1 MAGNIEN
8 ELSQLKEQIKLL
20 ERMVYLKNNVSS
32 SEEYITKYMETQ
44 SKLSSMMKNYSM
56 DSYNHEKK
64 LVELLKQKAEIE
76 EKRAKSAKERVNA
89 EKESIKLE
97 QETIRNKEKV
107 QEHNEEIK
115 KQNKEIVEQTKEMVE
130 QTEELTEKEKERLEQ
145 KQKQDAQE
153 RLSYAFKSK
162 SERAKEDLNKRQN
175 EFAKTHPDLKGDK
188 LVEELKKAGLVEN
201 KSNELIK
208 DSLKSLKV
216 GSKNVGELFSEGG
229 KDISVGAG
237 LISAGV
243 QTFNKAVQVFSNAVH
258 EGFKKQTG
266 SYENNFTNIATMSGM
281 SKETYRNNQMAL
293 GGFGKNILNEQ
304 GLMNNIRTSD
314 VQDMWNSLAT
324 TGMNQSDI
332 LATALDNVITR
343 TIVPYLDTTS
353 ESFNILN
360 SRINGDF
367 VKQIRGIN
375 KANLEISGNN
385 YATKDVLDQLMKAV
399 EPMSDEAIQNLA
411 QGSEEV
417 TSYINQL
424 IDAGYTKDAATQKA
438 TNLFKMQKY
447 GANDISS
454 MGIADQLT
462 YFKYLQDGT
471 NIYDPNQFADAI
483 NGAVETDQWIAGLT
497 LGYGDTTKGM
507 ITNTIG
513 GSFGMD
519 YASMNGALNLNKKG
533 IKGSSLLANS
543 KKADAGRYAD
553 EATKDLANDK
563 LQTTKQ
569 LTDILAENLTNEVS
583 AFAEMLGPWFD
594 VLTTAVSGI
603 ATVLGAKLLGKVGG
617 KIFGNGGSAGGAGFF
632 SNFANGTAGTVG
644 GTLGNG
650 LMNIGLASGYSG
662 GSVGA
667 AQAIGAIPAVASVAG
682 IAGGGYMMY
691 DGVKKFTA
699 DDATAMDKGVATAEV
714 LGGTAGVAGGV
725 IVGSGVVAG
734 LAGAG
739 AANAWNPV
747 GWGLL
752 IAAGFTALGVAI
764 YDGVKEQEKAN
775 KALEQTTENQ
785 IAAGKESKKEW
796 EQLNQIYQNE
806 YESRQNNL
814 DEIELELDR
823 GKDLESVKNQLIQ
836 TGLLSQ
842 EDVNGLRDKDADALK
857 ELITAYKGETARL
870 SNEMQDFTDIAG
882 DEDAK
887 VEGSAKIGAVNWL
900 KSHYKEGATDDNLAI
915 IKSMVE
921 TAQNTAE
928 GDRSDV
934 QKELIKWY
942 DWAMGDDTIQ
952 DYDVKQLFEGFTKI
966 DLNKESSVNEL
977 KQQLTKKQIKKFSDG
992 NTFGDKISEI
1002 TNYNKKIS
1010 DQAVNAQFATLY
1022 EKVISGATREEIVE
1036 GLNNIGYGPDT
1047 SVNAYKTMISKIRDY
1062 AKDHGMAEINW
1073 ESGKGYFRTGTD
1085 SIPYDNY
1092 PAMLHEGEAVLT
1104 ASTANELRGLID
1116 EYRATKEDN
1125 IKLEKAIQDQTEA
1138 LATRLDAIYNKIGN
1152 PDSDTS
1158 IMPRKF
1164 RQWKSNGR

>member
-44 SKLSSMMKNYSM
+44 SKLSSIMKNYNM

-64 LVELLKQKAEIE
+64 LVELLKQKADIE

-97 QETIRNKEKV
+97 QETIKNKEKV
-107 QEHNEEIK
+107 QEQNKEIK
-115 KQNKEIVEQTKEMVE
+115 KQEEEITDEQEKRNKLADERIRKAL
-130 QTEELTEKEKERLEQ
+130 LTGKDK
-145 KQKQDAQE
+145 
-153 RLSYAFKSK
+153 
-162 SERAKEDLNKRQN
+162 KEDDLNERRRQ
-175 EFAKTHPDLKGDK
+175 FAINNPNLSGK
-188 LVEELKKAGLVEN
+188 ELKDALVKN
-201 KSNELIK
+201 KLADNETSKLLK

-216 GSKNVGELFSEGG
+216 GNRNVGELFSQGG
-229 KDISVGAG
+229 SE
-237 LISAGV
+237 ISAGASLLNV
-243 QTFNKAVQVFSNAVH
+243 GIQTFNKAVQVFSNAVQ

-266 SYENNFTNIATMSGM
+266 SYETNYTNIAVRTGM
-281 SKETYRNNQMAL
+281 SKTTYRNNQMAL
-293 GGFGKNILNEQ
+293 GGFGKNILHEQ

-314 VQDMWNSLAT
+314 VQDMWNSLANK
-324 TGMNQSDI
+324 GLSQEDI
-332 LATALDNVITR
+332 LASSLESVITK
-343 TIVPYLDTTS
+343 TIVPYLDVTTD
-353 ESFNILN
+353 EMQQFNM
-360 SRINGDF
+360 SVGDNGLL
-367 VKQIRGIN
+367 KQIRGIS
-375 KANLEISGNN
+375 KISQEEFGSTMITQKYMQEALEYMSPMADAANLDLLKNTVGGVEMLQYLQSEEGGNLSTSAIAKLYKRTTNLQEDLMGSLSSGDL
-385 YATKDVLDQLMKAV
+385 TTQLSAV
-399 EPMSDEAIQNLA
+399 GILANGINQYEDMAGVQNQSFIAQDFIKKITPSDANLA
-411 QGSEEV
+411 AMFSSATGTNGTLNWEILKKNPDLLGAYSKGMGAAGGLDAASQEV
-417 TSYINQL
+417 T
-424 IDAGYTKDAATQKA
+424 
-438 TNLFKMQKY
+438 
-447 GANDISS
+447 
-454 MGIADQLT
+454 
-462 YFKYLQDGT
+462 
-471 NIYDPNQFADAI
+471 
-483 NGAVETDQWIAGLT
+483 
-497 LGYGDTTKGM
+497 
-507 ITNTIG
+507 
-513 GSFGMD
+513 
-519 YASMNGALNLNKKG
+519 
-533 IKGSSLLANS
+533 NS
-543 KKADAGRYAD
+543 
-553 EATKDLANDK
+553 LANDEFH
-563 LQTTKQ
+563 TTKQ
-569 LTDILAENLTNEVS
+569 LTEILAENLTNEVS
-583 AFAEMLGPWFD
+583 AFAEMLGPWFE

-603 ATVLGAKLLGKVGG
+603 ATLLGAKLLGKIGG